1 MFISLYLR
9 KKLKYKSFIMLIRNK
24 KEIKSRLNQILYSLV
39 MLSVVLAL
47 AACSSHSGEHGEGD
61 HDESDEESGTQ
72 YGLNDTCN
80 ELRNGIRL
88 ILFYDSHSSDFVGTT
103 ENTTDNTIQKVRVEV
118 HLSNGIELGPT
129 AQVDLAP
136 DETNNVTLSASD
148 QTFNKWSAHA
158 ETGSSEHGHEG
169 EGDREHGQG
178 GHDEHD

>member
-1 MFISLYLR
+1 
-9 KKLKYKSFIMLIRNK
+9 MLIKNK
-24 KEIKSRLNQILYSLV
+24 KKSRSKLCHFFLIIV
-39 MLSVVLAL
+39 MSAVVLTL
-47 AACSSHSGEHGEGD
+47 STCTSKNGEHGEWD
-61 HDESDEESGTQ
+61 HDESGEESGTQ